1 MFSTLLLAVVV
12 ASSQD
17 PSGPLVIFNAGSLAA
32 PMKDLQDAF
41 RRRYP
46 LVEPRYESSGSV
58 EAARKITDLG
68 KTPDVLASADA
79 AVMDQLVLPAH
90 GSWYATF
97 ASNAMVIAFTEG
109 SAGARDITADTWPS
123 VLRRPGVRIGRADPA
138 LDPAG
143 YRALMLLQLAERHY
157 RTPGLER
164 AILANSGAR
173 YTRPKSVE
181 LTALLQAGHLDYAI
195 VYRTVARAAGLIFL
209 ELPPEI
215 DLSDPEHDRQYAAAR
230 VDIPRKR
237 RTQDGQLSFVGG
249 AIAYAITIPTRA
261 PNPAAARAFVRFVLG
276 SEGRAILARH
286 GFRIPAVAELRGDTA
301 AGRAAIGA
309 PRL

>member
-41 RRRYP
+41 RRLYP

-181 LTALLQAGHLDYAI
+181 LTALLQAGHLDYAF

-215 DLSDPEHDRQYAAAR
+215 DLSDPEHDRQYAAA
-230 VDIPRKR
+230 VAPISP
-237 RTQDGQLSFVGG
+237 
-249 AIAYAITIPTRA
+249 PT
-261 PNPAAARAFVRFVLG
+261 NILLGVVLAAA
-276 SEGRAILARH
+276 
-286 GFRIPAVAELRGDTA
+286 
-301 AGRAAIGA
+301 
-309 PRL
+309 